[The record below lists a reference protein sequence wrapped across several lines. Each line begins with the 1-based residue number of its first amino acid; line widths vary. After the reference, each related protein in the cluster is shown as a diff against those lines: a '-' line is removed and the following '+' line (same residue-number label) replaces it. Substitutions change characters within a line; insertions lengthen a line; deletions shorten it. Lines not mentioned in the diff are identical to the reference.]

1 MKMQNGFDEIMSS
14 KRMIGS
20 WELKRKIGSGGNGEV
35 WECIDQAG
43 ASFAMKI
50 LTRTT
55 GEAYQRFLDEVKV
68 MLSHQGNDG
77 MLPVIDYNLPELN
90 GSELTE
96 GELYYVMPL
105 AIPAKERLFGC
116 IFEEKQNA
124 IRDILKMLC
133 QLHHQGIAHRD
144 IKIENILMYQ
154 EHYVLSD
161 FGLVFYQDKPRVTK
175 TDERLGARRTL
186 APEMER
192 PGSKNADPFKADVYS
207 IAKTI
212 WVILTESPDSF
223 EGQYSRNQVTRLED
237 NVKCPRGTYFTPLGD
252 LLAECTDVLPALR
265 PDIDQVLA
273 RFEEWE
279 KMQDDFAKSNRSQ
292 WVEVIKALFP
302 YSVPAHAEWT
312 DIKEI
317 KNVLNLI
324 SHYDSLNHLFFPSGG
339 GLDLEAVYDSY
350 EEHCLEMD
358 FGGLRQ
364 IVNPRI
370 LTFESIGKDLLW
382 NYFRLECNPMKPVL
396 KSTPENEYDEGVS
409 EISPLEYVDYGVM
422 EDGDLAKQNGYN
434 VTDYSRQVTRQLKGS
449 FVIFSKNSFYNRTTG
464 TYDGRHEKM
473 SGNDFRTYIE
483 KVYEKYKKAPDNVYI
498 SDF

>member
-1 MKMQNGFDEIMSS
+1 
-14 KRMIGS
+14 
-20 WELKRKIGSGGNGEV
+20 
-35 WECIDQAG
+35 
-43 ASFAMKI
+43 
-50 LTRTT
+50 
-55 GEAYQRFLDEVKV
+55 
-68 MLSHQGNDG
+68 
-77 MLPVIDYNLPELN
+77 
-90 GSELTE
+90 
-96 GELYYVMPL
+96 
-105 AIPAKERLFGC
+105 
-116 IFEEKQNA
+116 
-124 IRDILKMLC
+124 
-133 QLHHQGIAHRD
+133 
-144 IKIENILMYQ
+144 MYQ

-434 VTDYSRQVTRQLKGS
+434 VTDYSRQVTRQLKGC

>member
-1 MKMQNGFDEIMSS
+1 MIMA
-14 KRMIGS
+14 KRIIGN
-20 WELKRKIGSGGNGEV
+20 WGLKRKIGSGGNGEV

-43 ASFAMKI
+43 NFYAMKI

-116 IFEEKQNA
+116 IFEEKLNA

-161 FGLVFYQDKPRVTK
+161 FGLVFYQDKIRVTK
-175 TDERLGARRTL
+175 TDERIGAKRTL

-212 WVILTESPDSF
+212 WVILTENSDSF
-223 EGQYSRNQVTRLED
+223 EGQYSRNQVIRLED
-237 NVKCPRGTYFTPLGD
+237 NVKSPRYTYFTPLGD

-265 PDIDQVLA
+265 PEIDQVLA

-279 KMQDDFAKSNRSQ
+279 NMQDDFAKSNRYQ

-317 KNVLNLI
+317 KIVLNLI

-339 GLDLEAVYDSY
+339 GLDLDAVFDSY
-350 EEHCLEMD
+350 EDHCLELD
-358 FGGLRQ
+358 FGGLRHV
-364 IVNPRI
+364 VNPRI
-370 LTFESIGKDLLW
+370 LTFESIGEDLLW

-396 KSTPENEYDEGVS
+396 KSTPEDEFYEGVS

-422 EDGDLAKQNGYN
+422 EDGDLAKQYGYH
-434 VTDYSRQVTRQLKGS
+434 VTDFSRQIARQLKGS
-449 FVIFSKNSFYNRTTG
+449 FVIFSKSSFYNRTTG

-473 SGNDFRTYIE
+473 SGKEFRTYIE
-483 KVYEKYKKAPDNVYI
+483 KVYNKYKKSADDVYLI
-498 SDF
+498 DF

>member
-1 MKMQNGFDEIMSS
+1 MA
-14 KRMIGS
+14 KRKIGS

-35 WECIDQAG
+35 WECSDKAG
-43 ASFAMKI
+43 NTFAIKI

-55 GEAYQRFLDEVKV
+55 GESYQRFLDEVKV

-90 GSELTE
+90 VSEQTE
-96 GELYYVMPL
+96 EKLYYVMPL

-116 IFEEKQNA
+116 IFEEKLNA
-124 IRDILKMLC
+124 IRDILNMLS

-161 FGLVFYQDKPRVTK
+161 FGLVFYNDKLRVTK
-175 TDERLGARRTL
+175 TDERIGAKRTL

-237 NVKCPRGTYFTPLGD
+237 NVKCPRGTYFTPLGE
-252 LLAECTDVLPALR
+252 LLSECTDVLPALR
-265 PDIDQVLA
+265 PEIDQVLA

-279 KMQDDFAKSNRSQ
+279 HMQDDFAKSNRSQ
-292 WVEVIKALFP
+292 WVEIIKSLFP
-302 YSVPAHAEWT
+302 YSLPCHAEWM

-317 KNVLNLI
+317 KNVLNMI

-339 GLDLEAVYDSY
+339 GLDLEAVFDSY
-350 EEHCLEMD
+350 EEHCLELD

-364 IVNPRI
+364 IVNPRK
-370 LTFESIGKDLLW
+370 LTFESVAEDFQW

-396 KSTPENEYDEGVS
+396 KSTPESEYDEGVS

-434 VTDYSRQVTRQLKGS
+434 VTDYSRQVVRQLKGS

-473 SGNDFRTYIE
+473 SGDDFRLYIE
-483 KVYEKYKKAPDNVYI
+483 KVYKKYKKAPDNVYI

>member
-1 MKMQNGFDEIMSS
+1 MIMA
-14 KRMIGS
+14 KRIIGN
-20 WELKRKIGSGGNGEV
+20 WELKRKLGCGGNGEV

-43 ASFAMKI
+43 NFCAMKI

-55 GEAYQRFLDEVKV
+55 GEAYQRFLDEVKI

-77 MLPVIDYNLPELN
+77 VLPVIDYNLPELN

-116 IFEEKQNA
+116 IFEEKLNA

-144 IKIENILMYQ
+144 IKIENILLYQ

-161 FGLVFYQDKPRVTK
+161 FGLVFYQDKIRVTK
-175 TDERLGARRTL
+175 TDERIGAKRTL

-212 WVILTESPDSF
+212 WVILTENSDSF
-223 EGQYSRNQVTRLED
+223 EGQYSRNQVIRLED
-237 NVKCPRGTYFTPLGD
+237 NVKSPRYTYFTPLGD

-265 PDIDQVLA
+265 PEIDQVLA

-279 KMQDDFAKSNRSQ
+279 NMQDDFAKSNRYQ

-317 KNVLNLI
+317 KIVLNLI

-339 GLDLEAVYDSY
+339 GLDLDAVFDSY
-350 EEHCLEMD
+350 EDHCLELD
-358 FGGLRQ
+358 FGGLRH
-364 IVNPRI
+364 IVNPKI
-370 LTFESIGKDLLW
+370 LTFESIGEDLLW

-396 KSTPENEYDEGVS
+396 NSTPEDEFDEGVS

-422 EDGDLAKQNGYN
+422 EDGDLAKQYGYH
-434 VTDYSRQVTRQLKGS
+434 VTDFSRQIARQLKGS
-449 FVIFSKNSFYNRTTG
+449 FVIFSKSSFYNRTTG
-464 TYDGRHEKM
+464 TYDGRHDKM
-473 SGNDFRTYIE
+473 SASDFRTFIE
-483 KVYEKYKKAPDNVYI
+483 KVYHKYKKAADDVHL